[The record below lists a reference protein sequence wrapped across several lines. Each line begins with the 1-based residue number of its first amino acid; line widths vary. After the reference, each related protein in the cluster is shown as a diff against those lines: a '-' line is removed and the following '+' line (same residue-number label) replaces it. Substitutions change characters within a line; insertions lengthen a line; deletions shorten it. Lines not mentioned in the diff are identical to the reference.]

1 MGKNA
6 VGNSSSVDSGKN
18 PPPFGKYERAR
29 KGIHRCLLH
38 PVIRVVLPLQTL
50 ALRQA
55 AHVHTA
61 APTFLRAPRASVQHR
76 CSGSEQLLV
85 TALKRLPCWLGTAH
99 THHRLHLASI
109 LAAL

>member
-18 PPPFGKYERAR
+18 LPPFGKYEQAR
-29 KGIHRCLLH
+29 KGIHHCLLH

-61 APTFLRAPRASVQHR
+61 APTFLKAPWASVQRR
-76 CSGSEQLLV
+76 CSGSEQLV
-85 TALKRLPCWLGTAH
+85 TALKRLPRWLGTAH
-99 THHRLHLASI
+99 TPHRLRLASI